1 LSSKTTKELKDF
13 SFKNSKRVERGERR
27 ERGES
32 PSPAV
37 NIIYNYRFRNNK
49 KTLNFEL

>member
-13 SFKNSKRVERGERR
+13 NSKNSERVERGERR

-37 NIIYNYRFRNNK
+37 NRTYNYRFRNNK